1 MNHFVLRQREH
12 YADFGLWGLV
22 TVTPML
28 FEGQVYIFNCTAL
41 NGLPRWHSGREFTF
55 NAEVTRDAGLIPG
68 SGRFSGEGNDN
79 LLQYSCLENSM
90 NRRLGQATVH
100 GDAKSWTQLSM
111 HMHIA
116 VAVCSVVSDSL

>member
-1 MNHFVLRQREH
+1 MDFLGGTVIKNLRASAGDVR
-12 YADFGLWGLV
+12 DSILGWV
-22 TVTPML
+22 RSP
-28 FEGQVYIFNCTAL
+28 
-41 NGLPRWHSGREFTF
+41 GR
-55 NAEVTRDAGLIPG
+55 GHG
-68 SGRFSGEGNDN
+68 N